1 MKLRVS
7 NRLIT
12 PNSVQA
18 PLQPNVFRAITYV
31 SNETT
36 YIYQDISHIFKES
49 SDIFKDISHIF
60 KEISHIFKDISHI
73 FRETIVGWSSHCQT
87 NSFT

>member
-1 MKLRVS
+1 MKLTIS

-18 PLQPNVFRAITYV
+18 PLQPNVFRVITHV

-60 KEISHIFKDISHI
+60 KEISRIFQELSELSI
-73 FRETIVGWSSHCQT
+73 ETIV
-87 NSFT
+87 

>member
-12 PNSVQA
+12 PNSVQV
-18 PLQPNVFRAITYV
+18 PLHPNLFRVITHV

-36 YIYQDISHIFKES
+36 YIYQDISHV
-49 SDIFKDISHIF
+49 F
-60 KEISHIFKDISHI
+60 KEISHIFEDISHI
-73 FRETIVGWSSHCQT
+73 FIETIV
-87 NSFT
+87 